1 MTLSRREFLTRSTLC
16 AASAPILLGLNIDYC
31 EAAPGSAID
40 WSMGFPSDAVLLN
53 RNENP
58 IGPSPLA
65 IEAAQKGI
73 PKSFRYADPNHMRS
87 LLAEH
92 HGIAKDYILVGTGS
106 GELLKLA
113 PLAFARDGNV
123 VSTLESYRQTP
134 SFAEKLGSTVKWVK
148 LLKDD
153 NYAYDIKGLINAVDA
168 ATRLLFVV
176 TPNNPTGTILSYDD
190 LRTIA
195 DALPKQVLF
204 VIDEAYV
211 HFQPEGKTGIDL
223 VKEGY
228 GNVLIT
234 RTFSKA
240 YALAGLRCGY
250 GVGHPDIMKKIAKF
264 GCGPT
269 STNMAGFGAAI
280 ASLKDHA
287 HVERSRKFVSE
298 SRGFY
303 EKKFRGLGIPYVS
316 GPPIFILAEFG
327 NRTTVIGDELR
338 KKHIFVRDGVEWG
351 MPNHIRISY
360 GLEAENQAFFREL
373 KNLLKDHAS

>member
-1 MTLSRREFLTRSTLC
+1 MTLSRRKFLTRSTLS
-16 AASAPILLGLNIDYC
+16 AVSAPIMLGLNIDYC
-31 EAAPGSAID
+31 EAASDSAID
-40 WSMGFPSDAVLLN
+40 WSMGFPGDAVLLN

-65 IEAAQKGI
+65 IEAAQRGVS
-73 PKSFRYADPNHMRS
+73 KSFRYADPNHIRS

-92 HGIAKDYILVGTGS
+92 HGIDKDYILVGTGS

-123 VSTLESYRQTP
+123 VATLESYRQTP
-134 SFAEKLGSTVKWVK
+134 SFAEKLGSPVKWVK

-168 ATRLLFVV
+168 DTRLLFAV
-176 TPNNPTGTILSYDD
+176 TPNNPTGTIMSYDD
-190 LRTIA
+190 LRAIA
-195 DALPKQVLF
+195 DALPEQVLF

-223 VKEGY
+223 VKDGH
-228 GNVLIT
+228 NKVLVT

-250 GVGHPDIMKKIAKF
+250 GVGHPDIMKKIANF

-287 HVERSRKFVSE
+287 HVERSQKFVSE
-298 SRGFY
+298 SRGYY
-303 EKKFRGLGIPYVS
+303 EKNFGGLGIPYVS

-327 NRTTVIGDELR
+327 NRTTAIRDELR

-351 MPNHIRISY
+351 LPNHMRISY
-360 GLEAENQAFFREL
+360 GLEAQNQAFFREL
-373 KNLLKDHAS
+373 KKIL

>member
-1 MTLSRREFLTRSTLC
+1 MTLSRREFLTRSTLS

-73 PKSFRYADPNHMRS
+73 PKSFRYADPNHIRS

-123 VSTLESYRQTP
+123 VATLESYRQTP

-148 LLKDD
+148 LLKDH

-223 VKEGY
+223 VKDGHN
-228 GNVLIT
+228 NVLVT

-250 GVGHPDIMKKIAKF
+250 GVGHPDIMKKIANF

-287 HVERSRKFVSE
+287 HLERSRKFVSE
-298 SRGFY
+298 SRGYY
-303 EKKFRGLGIPYVS
+303 EKKFGGLGIPYVS

-327 NRTTVIGDELR
+327 NRTTAIRDELR

-351 MPNHIRISY
+351 LPNHIRISY
-360 GLEAENQAFFREL
+360 GLEAQNQAFFREL
-373 KNLLKDHAS
+373 TKIL